1 MLTILVSKAD
11 KERRAQDNA
20 DGITARLH
28 NTSQAVST
36 EQKSTGERSLFCK
49 KNFKSRRV
57 AQRKYL
63 KVSPFQMQK
72 FSPSDVMT
80 DEDFF
85 VLSQIEQIQPS
96 SNFLCAPFLNYQS

>member
-1 MLTILVSKAD
+1 MTWAKPQ
-11 KERRAQDNA
+11 AQNWRVQEK
-20 DGITARLH
+20 GVCFAR
-28 NTSQAVST
+28 
-36 EQKSTGERSLFCK
+36 K
-49 KNFKSRRV
+49 KFKSRRV

-63 KVSPFQMQK
+63 KISPFQMQE

-85 VLSQIEQIQPS
+85 VLSQMEQIQPS